1 MLKFIFSIHFNT
13 RNMKNG
19 EIIWFVELQ
28 NVAVFNLHEN
38 VIVEW
43 NQNIIE
49 DTKLIRF
56 LNEMRTSK
64 IPIFYEFF
72 LY

>member
-38 VIVEW
+38 VILEW

-49 DTKLIRF
+49 DTKLIHF
-56 LNEMRTSK
+56 FNEMRTSK
-64 IPIFYEFF
+64 IP
-72 LY
+72 LN

>member
-1 MLKFIFSIHFNT
+1 
-13 RNMKNG
+13 MKNG

-28 NVAVFNLHEN
+28 NVAVLNLHEN

-49 DTKLIRF
+49 DTKLIYF
-56 LNEMRTSK
+56 QMR
-64 IPIFYEFF
+64 
-72 LY
+72 

>member
-1 MLKFIFSIHFNT
+1 
-13 RNMKNG
+13 MKNG

-28 NVAVFNLHEN
+28 NVAVFDLYEN

-49 DTKLIRF
+49 DTKLIHF
-56 LNEMRTSK
+56 KMR
-64 IPIFYEFF
+64 
-72 LY
+72 

>member
-1 MLKFIFSIHFNT
+1 
-13 RNMKNG
+13 MKNG

-49 DTKLIRF
+49 DTKLIHF
-56 LNEMRTSK
+56 LNDMKT
-64 IPIFYEFF
+64 
-72 LY
+72 